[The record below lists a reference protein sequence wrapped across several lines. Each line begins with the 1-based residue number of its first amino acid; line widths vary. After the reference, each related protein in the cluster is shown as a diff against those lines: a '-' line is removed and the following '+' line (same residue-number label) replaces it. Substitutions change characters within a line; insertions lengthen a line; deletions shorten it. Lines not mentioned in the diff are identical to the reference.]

1 MGSNAS
7 QHLKKVLHSNRGRSI
22 NLQSFVQKRSAVHA
36 IETSKNYITLSYIL
50 IVETTRKS
58 KHLL

>member
-22 NLQSFVQKRSAVHA
+22 NLQSLVEKRPAVHA
-36 IETSKNYITLSYIL
+36 IETSKNYITL
-50 IVETTRKS
+50 
-58 KHLL
+58 

>member
-22 NLQSFVQKRSAVHA
+22 NLQSFVEKRPAVHA
-36 IETSKNYITLSYIL
+36 IETSKNYITL
-50 IVETTRKS
+50 
-58 KHLL
+58 